1 VSGITIRNG
10 KAPFGGGIANS
21 GGSLTLS
28 ECVIE
33 NNQATVSGGG
43 IVSGK
48 TLKIIRS
55 TIRSNTASSGGGLST
70 GFPSTTTVRDSTIQS
85 NRAGEGGGISNRGS
99 TYLVNSTVAQNTADG
114 NGGGI
119 YDFGTADSTILVTA
133 GLYNTTVIDND
144 ADHDRDETGGVGGG
158 IYASHLAR
166 IRVVNSLI
174 GRNTLGDSPVYSD
187 CRGTLELSGYD
198 VFGVSDDCTFTGISP
213 PHLVGPGFGNE
224 MDTMLRDN
232 GGPTLTVA
240 PLPGSVAIDN
250 AVDCRDEQEVA
261 LTTDQR
267 GAPRVAGAACDVG
280 AVELGAVV
288 P

>member
-1 VSGITIRNG
+1 
-10 KAPFGGGIANS
+10 
-21 GGSLTLS
+21 
-28 ECVIE
+28 
-33 NNQATVSGGG
+33 
-43 IVSGK
+43 
-48 TLKIIRS
+48 LKIIRS
-55 TIRSNTASSGGGLST
+55 TIRSNTASTGGGIST
-70 GFPSTTTVRDSTIQS
+70 AFPSTTTVRDSTIQG
-85 NRAGEGGGISNRGS
+85 NRAVDGGGIYNAGA
-99 TYLVNSTVAQNTADG
+99 TYVVNSTVAQNAADAY
-114 NGGGI
+114 GGGI
-119 YDFGTADSTILVTA
+119 YDRGTADSTILVTA

-144 ADHDRDETGGVGGG
+144 ADHDRDETGGIGGG

-166 IRVVNSLI
+166 VRVVNSII

-187 CRGTLELSGYD
+187 CRGILELSGYD
-198 VFGVSDDCTFTGISP
+198 VFGVSDNCTFTGTSP

-224 MDTMLRDN
+224 MDTMLKDH

-250 AVDCRDEQEVA
+250 AVDCHDEHEVA

-280 AVELGAVV
+280 AYELGAVV